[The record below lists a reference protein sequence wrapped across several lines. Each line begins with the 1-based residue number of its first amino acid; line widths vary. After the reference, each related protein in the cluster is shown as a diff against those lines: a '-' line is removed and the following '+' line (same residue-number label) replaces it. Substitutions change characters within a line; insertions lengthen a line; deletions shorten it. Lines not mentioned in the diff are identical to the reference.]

1 MIDRQKEQEFYS
13 KEFKFSYSS
22 LNKLLFSPS
31 LFYKDYILKDRE
43 IRTDKHL
50 VEGKL
55 IHCLLFEP
63 ENVSEKFSIVPGK
76 TPSDNVRKVFKDM
89 SLYSTEKNLDKVP
102 DSVILD
108 SLKHMDLYQSLKTD
122 EQRIAKIRVEDHKPY
137 WEFINNTK
145 VDVVDQE
152 TLQRCTEQ
160 VAIVKSSAFV
170 QEMLNVPTTDFEL
183 DPIQTFVEQPLGCS
197 LKNCSFGLKGIIDWY
212 QIDHDS
218 KTVTICDLK
227 TTGKTISEFGETV
240 EFYNYWMQAA
250 IYCKLVVENLDEL
263 SSDYKILFN
272 FIVIDKYDQVYV
284 FDVLDS
290 TLNLWAGELANV
302 IEKAKFHYNEK
313 DYSLPYEFLTG
324 KVSL

>member
-1 MIDRQKEQEFYS
+1 MINREKEQQFYS

-43 IRTDKHL
+43 IKTDKHL

-63 ENVSEKFSIVPGK
+63 ENVKEKFSIVPGK

-89 SLYSTEKNLDKVP
+89 ALYTDEKDLDKVE
-102 DSVILD
+102 DFIILD
-108 SLKHMDLYQSLKTD
+108 SLKHMNLYQSLKAD
-122 EQRIAKIRVEDHKPY
+122 EARIAKIRVEDHKPY
-137 WEFINNTK
+137 WEFVNNHK

-152 TLQRCTEQ
+152 TLDRCTEQ
-160 VAIVKSSAFV
+160 VAIVRSSAFV

-183 DPIQTFVEQPLGCS
+183 DPIQTFVEQPLECS

-250 IYCKLVVENLDEL
+250 IYCKLVVENLDKAT
-263 SSDYKILFN
+263 SDYKILFN
-272 FIVIDKYDQVYV
+272 FIVIDKYDQVYT

-302 IEKAKFHYNEK
+302 IEKAKYHYNERN
-313 DYSLPYEFLTG
+313 YSLPYEFLTG

>member
-1 MIDRQKEQEFYS
+1 MVDIQKEEEFYS
-13 KEFKFSYSS
+13 KDFKFSYSS

-31 LFYKDYILKDRE
+31 LFYKDYILKERE
-43 IRTDKHL
+43 IKTDKHL
-50 VEGKL
+50 IEGKL

-63 ENVSEKFSIVPGK
+63 ENVKEKFSIVPGK

-89 SLYSTEKNLDKVP
+89 ALYTEEKDLDKVP
-102 DSVILD
+102 DSIILD
-108 SLKHMDLYQSLKTD
+108 SLKHMNLYQSLKTD
-122 EQRIAKIRVEDHKPY
+122 DQRIAKIRLEDNKPY
-137 WEFINNTK
+137 WEFVNNHK

-152 TLQRCTEQ
+152 TLQKCNEQ
-160 VAIVKSSAFV
+160 VEIVKANKFV
-170 QEMLNVPTTDFEL
+170 KQMLNVPTTDFEL
-183 DPIQTFVEQPLGCS
+183 DPIQTFVEQPLECT
-197 LKNCSFGLKGIIDWY
+197 LKNHPFGLKGIIDWY
-212 QIDHDS
+212 QVDTDE
-218 KTVTICDLK
+218 KVVTICDLK

-250 IYCKLVVENLDEL
+250 IYCKLVIENLDVEL
-263 SSDYKILFN
+263 ADYKILFN

-290 TLNLWAGELANV
+290 TLNMWAGELANV
-302 IEKAKFHYNEK
+302 LNKAKHHYDKK